1 MSGRESGPSTSIM
14 FSYCLGA
21 IQEDHGLSSKTEVGS
36 EDGAPGNHQLIVLL
50 AAGWNFFLE
59 GRSK

>member
-1 MSGRESGPSTSIM
+1 MLGRESGPSTPTR

-36 EDGAPGNHQLIVLL
+36 ADGAPGNHQLIALL
-50 AAGWNFFLE
+50 AAGWKFFLE